1 MIEIEHQDDD
11 SVIFYVDD
19 VAYHVNIETE
29 IGSEQY
35 PVSFNSMNDQITWAE
50 SDTIYY
56 TVLHDTLLQ
65 DNKEYADTNLCN
77 KLEKLLNDE

>member
-19 VAYHVNIETE
+19 VAYQVAIDIE

-35 PVSFNSMNDQITWAE
+35 PVSFNLSLIH
-50 SDTIYY
+50 I
-56 TVLHDTLLQ
+56 
-65 DNKEYADTNLCN
+65 
-77 KLEKLLNDE
+77 